1 MWRYI
6 WVHASNLPHKPL
18 AMSHFSLSP
27 QLVSSMHS
35 GITFAIINKQTN
47 KSKLRII
54 IIVIMNHLAEIIV
67 KKYIDK
73 VNDQKRS

>member
-1 MWRYI
+1 
-6 WVHASNLPHKPL
+6 
-18 AMSHFSLSP
+18 MSHFSLSS

-67 KKYIDK
+67 RKNI
-73 VNDQKRS
+73 